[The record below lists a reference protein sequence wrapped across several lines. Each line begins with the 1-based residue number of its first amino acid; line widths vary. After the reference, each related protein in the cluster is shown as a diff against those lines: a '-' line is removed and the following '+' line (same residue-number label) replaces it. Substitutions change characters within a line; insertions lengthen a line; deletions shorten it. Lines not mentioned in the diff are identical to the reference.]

1 MKMFQSIIIYIF
13 FVGFIFSCGGGKVVD
28 ALQQTAQEF
37 FVFDISKTW
46 DISNKG
52 SITQDG
58 VDVTS
63 QFSNF
68 TLTFGNKTYSSS
80 GGLNLWIDGTGTW
93 DFADT
98 ETTSKIIVAGVPMDV
113 SIVSGTMT
121 LSFNLSNA
129 AVGGRISS
137 VTGSYII
144 NVSQ

>member
-1 MKMFQSIIIYIF
+1 MKKFKTTIINIF
-13 FVGFIFSCGGGKVVD
+13 IIGLVFSCGGGKVID

-46 DISNKG
+46 DISNNG

-63 QFSNF
+63 QFSDF

-80 GGLNLWIDGTGTW
+80 GGINFWLDGSGTW

-129 AVGGRISS
+129 AVGGRLSS
-137 VTGSYII
+137 VTGNYII